1 MDTFEK
7 IKSLKTEYK
16 KHLAEQHPEWAES
29 SVSTHVSDAFYIW
42 NNSVLPGFW
51 KVFISEETM
60 GNAEAALL
68 QHFRDDVKSPN
79 YEQRTKGY
87 FKDLQML

>member
-7 IKSLKTEYK
+7 VKALKSKYK
-16 KHLAEQHPEWAES
+16 IHLAEQHPDWAES

-51 KVFISEETM
+51 KVFVSDEAME
-60 GNAEAALL
+60 NARNSLL
-68 QHFRDDVKSPN
+68 WYK
-79 YEQRTKGY
+79 K
-87 FKDLQML
+87 